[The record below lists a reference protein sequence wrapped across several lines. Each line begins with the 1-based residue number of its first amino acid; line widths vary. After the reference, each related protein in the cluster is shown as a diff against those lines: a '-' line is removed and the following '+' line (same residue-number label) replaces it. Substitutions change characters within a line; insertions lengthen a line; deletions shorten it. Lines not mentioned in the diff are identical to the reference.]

1 MPPISKLFLPPPDLA
16 GCLMAGIYRDTR
28 GANLSDA
35 DRMNHFPASPLV
47 AITLVQHGAL
57 HLLPSGTG
65 WQEAAQTLPLPR
77 ISVTSPQ
84 DVPVTS
90 WAQGDVV
97 ALTVGIYPDAWR
109 ALGGDGACSTLPPV
123 LVEAMEHFDA
133 AGTVAEGWT
142 ALCERLETAWR
153 AARTDSWRPVARM
166 SDWSTALAT
175 RAALS
180 GAGRSLRSIERKIK
194 RYSGHTQRS
203 LTFYSNLEQLHEHS
217 KRAAGQPLAE
227 IAIEAGYSDQ
237 SHMGRAVRRATGFS
251 PARLNKAIETEEAF
265 WCYRLLGE
273 RF

>member
-1 MPPISKLFLPPPDLA
+1 MPPIAKLFLPPPDLA

-47 AITLVQHGAL
+47 AITLVQLGAL
-57 HLLPSGTG
+57 HMLPSGTD
-65 WQEAAQTLPLPR
+65 WQNAEQTRALPEKSVLP
-77 ISVTSPQ
+77 PQ
-84 DVPVTS
+84 DVPVSS

-97 ALTVGIYPDAWR
+97 ALTVGVFPDAWR
-109 ALGGDGACSTLPPV
+109 VLGGESACSTLPPV
-123 LVEAMEHFDA
+123 LDEAFA
-133 AGTVAEGWT
+133 CFGTAGDVSEGWI
-142 ALCERLETAWR
+142 AFCDRLRTAWSTTR
-153 AARTDSWRPVARM
+153 PDRWQPVARI
-166 SDWSTALAT
+166 SDWYTALAT

-180 GAGRSLRSIERKIK
+180 GAGRSLRSIERRIK
-194 RYSGHTQRS
+194 RYSGQTQRS
-203 LTFYSNLEQLHEHS
+203 LAFYSAFEQLHEHS
-217 KRAAGQPLAE
+217 TRVAGQHLAG

-251 PARLNKAIETEEAF
+251 PARLNKAIETEEPF

>member
-1 MPPISKLFLPPPDLA
+1 
-16 GCLMAGIYRDTR
+16 MAGIYRDTR

-57 HLLPSGTG
+57 HMLPAGTG
-65 WQEAAQTLPLPR
+65 WHDAGQTPYLPR
-77 ISVTSPQ
+77 KSVLSPQ
-84 DVPVTS
+84 DVPVSS

-109 ALGGDGACSTLPPV
+109 ALGGDEACSALPPV
-123 LVEAMEHFDA
+123 LSEALERFDT
-133 AGTVAEGWT
+133 AGDADEGWI
-142 ALCERLETAWR
+142 ALCAGLDSAWR
-153 AARTDSWRPVARM
+153 SARPDAWQPATRI
-166 SDWSTALAT
+166 SDWSVALAT
-175 RAALS
+175 RAALT

-194 RYSGHTQRS
+194 RFSGQTQRS
-203 LTFYSNLEQLHEHS
+203 LAFYASFEQLHEHS
-217 KRAAGQPLAE
+217 RRAAEQTLAG
-227 IAIEAGYSDQ
+227 IAVEAGYSDQ
-237 SHMGRAVRRATGFS
+237 SHMGRAVRRATGLS